1 MRDLIKKLLK
11 EDFETITDISVLSAD
26 VLKAAI
32 RNIVNLAIRQRSA
45 LNVFTSIFNIFDKT
59 KAIYTKINDFL
70 SNFKLVVKFSRSLG
84 DDSTAGKFKPYSDD
98 DGLLILRLSPQQIKE
113 SLERHVLTKLSG
125 PITQESIEQMV
136 DNVYKDIIT
145 NDMRDTV
152 AHELQH
158 AYDAWRSK
166 RKYVANKTVA
176 KYRADYP
183 DENAP
188 ITPQQYKDYLRLPH
202 EINARFTETIKNLRL
217 IFKKSDGSFD
227 MVPFDRVKNEFE
239 QKFEGFKVIKP
250 KMATRLIK
258 RLYTYY
264 ISVRE
269 KLLNRGVDKLQQ
281 KTLKESDLI
290 KESAVGRHLVV
301 VDVQPEYAPYMG
313 GMQYKLFQYINQH
326 IDELAGLTF
335 LYNGYDTL
343 GMVSEGEYRNW
354 LFENGL
360 DEDIAYEATLYD
372 KGYAFFRN
380 CMDRGGDD
388 EELVN
393 LVKFMRDN
401 NINDS
406 RELDEDFWGAFV
418 DEYGSENIRELMED
432 SDDCINIPDLMDFI
446 DRLNNIVLVGGG
458 INECLKEV
466 ELALDALGKN
476 YETWFKYT
484 Y

>member
-1 MRDLIKKLLK
+1 MKSLIKGLLR
-11 EDFETITDISVLSAD
+11 ENFEVINELSQLSTDI
-26 VLKAAI
+26 LKTAI
-32 RNIVNLAIRQRSA
+32 RSFVVKAIKERNS
-45 LNVFTSIFNIFDKT
+45 LNVFNSIFNVFDKISGNYV
-59 KAIYTKINDFL
+59 KLKPFL
-70 SNFKLVVKFSRSLG
+70 TEFMLTLKFTRNIAEK
-84 DDSTAGKFKPYSDD
+84 TAGQFKTFTEDE
-98 DGLLILRLSPQQIKE
+98 GMLLLRLSPQQISK
-113 SLERHVLTKLSG
+113 SLEKHVLSRLSE
-125 PITQESIEQMV
+125 PITEQTINEMV
-136 DNVYKDIIT
+136 DAVYRDIIT
-145 NDMRDTV
+145 DQIHDII

-158 AYDAWRSK
+158 GYDSWRSGGMYVASK
-166 RKYVANKTVA
+166 AGRKYNAAYT
-176 KYRADYP
+176 
-183 DENAP
+183 DEKAP
-188 ITPQQYKDYLRLPH
+188 VTDKQYYDYLRLPH
-202 EINARFTETIKNLRL
+202 EVNARFTEVVKRL
-217 IFKKSDGSFD
+217 KPFVRKPDGSIDMVDFNQFKSD
-227 MVPFDRVKNEFE
+227 FE
-239 QKFEGFKVIKP
+239 RLYEGFDVITP
-250 KMATRLIK
+250 KMAKRLIK
-258 RLYTYY
+258 RLYAYY
-264 ISVRE
+264 TSIKE
-269 KLLNRGVDKLQQ
+269 KLLKKGVDKLQQ
-281 KTLKESDLI
+281 KTLKESDLL
-290 KESAVGRHLVV
+290 KESAIGRHLVV
-301 VDVQPEYAPYMG
+301 VDVQPEYAPYMD

-354 LFENGL
+354 LVENGL

-406 RELDEDFWGAFV
+406 RELDEDFWKAFI
-418 DEYGSENIRELMED
+418 EKYGSENIRELMED
-432 SDDCINIPDLMDFI
+432 SEDCINIPDLMDFI
-446 DRLNNIVLVGGG
+446 DRFNNIVLVGGG